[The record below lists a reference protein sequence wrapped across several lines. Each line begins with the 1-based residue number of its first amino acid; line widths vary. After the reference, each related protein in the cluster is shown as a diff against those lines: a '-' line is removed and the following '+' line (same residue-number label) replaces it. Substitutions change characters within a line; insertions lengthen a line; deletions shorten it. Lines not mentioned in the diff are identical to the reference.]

1 MLTCLG
7 TAPEKSRWRGAKKW
21 FESLDIEDLLVER
34 KITFRPPNWNDQHW
48 LQLEDF
54 DNTEYD
60 IRSPEYWLE
69 QGYAQDGTFLPVE
82 AKGLRFDE
90 DGSGSWQDCVVS
102 KVSQVQRDGG
112 ERPRFWVRWKD
123 EEEDARDL
131 TSIGRLQILFF
142 GEDPELLADRIAF
155 AFQALRQAQSRAK
168 LNFFIDNMPIDD
180 IQCLDVDQIA
190 RILDLAKNSAGL
202 RDVSIEPMAND
213 LVREANLDFAR
224 TMNKIILLH
233 QQSSSTHDSSCSDD
247 GGAKSEKGGSS
258 LFNVGDV
265 SVLED
270 EGENLFD
277 KEVPWFAL
285 WPLEEY
291 NFTEVFSNFCF
302 ASLYIKS
309 EVVTATVEVASEC
322 LWLASQCLYSTGF
335 KKVMRLDQFRQLQ
348 RTIVAQMAHRVKD
361 TWVQALQKII
371 LKNFEDVGKGW
382 FSIHETNPDTYRQG
396 KMKKLLAVVKFTM
409 QDTLRTFMLDSVAN
423 FCHSVERYVP
433 DSVTIKGLNDV
444 EQVMVERPAHPP
456 PSIRGGSLEL
466 RPPGMFVKTQL
477 QSETEQFLL
486 PGAPLFMLEIKATEE
501 KDEFVYSSSP
511 AAVVELVN
519 EVLDMGLLGV
529 SDVPQLDASIV
540 PQLFKTIVHKQVLT
554 TLDGND
560 SWVKSRRL
568 QLTEIVKSSLAPL
581 DDFLKLFDKYKE
593 LLVLDPAAFVQ
604 EKADAEIMTEEC
616 KNIIKEQ
623 TDLEQKVND
632 AIPDSVVVGL
642 YDISCSEIRKVLAGK
657 HREIANLM
665 LELLLTRYRSA
676 TQNITDTYGQFFAVL
691 RKIPKDIEGITEMRD
706 YMVACLQKLPSCSP
720 T

>member
-1 MLTCLG
+1 
-7 TAPEKSRWRGAKKW
+7 
-21 FESLDIEDLLVER
+21 
-34 KITFRPPNWNDQHW
+34 
-48 LQLEDF
+48 
-54 DNTEYD
+54 
-60 IRSPEYWLE
+60 
-69 QGYAQDGTFLPVE
+69 
-82 AKGLRFDE
+82 
-90 DGSGSWQDCVVS
+90 
-102 KVSQVQRDGG
+102 
-112 ERPRFWVRWKD
+112 
-123 EEEDARDL
+123 
-131 TSIGRLQILFF
+131 
-142 GEDPELLADRIAF
+142 
-155 AFQALRQAQSRAK
+155 
-168 LNFFIDNMPIDD
+168 
-180 IQCLDVDQIA
+180 
-190 RILDLAKNSAGL
+190 
-202 RDVSIEPMAND
+202 
-213 LVREANLDFAR
+213 
-224 TMNKIILLH
+224 
-233 QQSSSTHDSSCSDD
+233 
-247 GGAKSEKGGSS
+247 
-258 LFNVGDV
+258 
-265 SVLED
+265 
-270 EGENLFD
+270 
-277 KEVPWFAL
+277 
-285 WPLEEY
+285 
-291 NFTEVFSNFCF
+291 
-302 ASLYIKS
+302 
-309 EVVTATVEVASEC
+309 
-322 LWLASQCLYSTGF
+322 
-335 KKVMRLDQFRQLQ
+335 
-348 RTIVAQMAHRVKD
+348 
-361 TWVQALQKII
+361 
-371 LKNFEDVGKGW
+371 
-382 FSIHETNPDTYRQG
+382 
-396 KMKKLLAVVKFTM
+396 MKKLLAVVKFTM

-706 YMVACLQKLPSCSP
+706 YMGSMSSEIAKLQPDMKRVSELYTTLEGMGIKLTNDDSYMRWRVYGCPKQTADLMVVTEEALKDCEQSFLDAQADEQADFDESIVDLAGIIENFAQYHDITKCKEIFENVESVNERLKQSNVQSKLFNSREALFGKELTDYSQLQQLQKEWEPFSQLWVTAHHWLEDSEQWFNGAFEKVDAKHCETSIMNGTKTLFKTVKQFEKRDGSEAVLAIAKDIKHQMDQFVPNVPVVLGLRNAGMRERHWEQVSELVGEKVSPEMEEFTLKKFIELGMVEHAEKIADIGDRSGKELSIENQLHAMQKAWETVFFDCSEPYRTTETYILKGADEVMAILDEQIVVTQAMQFSPFNKPFKEDIDIWNDKLAYISECLDQWLKVQRSWMYLQPIFDSADIMKQLP
-720 T
+720 TEGKKIQDR